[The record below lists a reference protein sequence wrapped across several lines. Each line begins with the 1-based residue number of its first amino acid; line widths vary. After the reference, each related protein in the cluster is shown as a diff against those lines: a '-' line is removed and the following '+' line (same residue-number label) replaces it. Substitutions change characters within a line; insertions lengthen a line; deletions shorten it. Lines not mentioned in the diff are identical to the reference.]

1 MGICCFYLIYDF
13 FFCKTQSARW
23 VIHGDMLGGGRGFFL
38 FLTFFNNIL
47 ILTRIGFYLQEVA
60 RLVAPLAPARQI
72 ASVAPVHVARQGG
85 PALA

>member
-1 MGICCFYLIYDF
+1 VWGFVVFILFMI

-47 ILTRIGFYLQEVA
+47 ILTRIGFYLQVVA
-60 RLVAPLAPARQI
+60 RLVAQLAPTR
-72 ASVAPVHVARQGG
+72 
-85 PALA
+85 